1 MITFTYTARSLESGQ
16 TVTADVE
23 AENAQAAAKLLM
35 SQQLFPI
42 SIEQKSAKGLQASI
56 PFLNKVKVK
65 DRVIFTRQLATLIN
79 AGLPLLQS
87 IRTVRDGVTSKL
99 LQEVVDKVIVSLES
113 GLSFSG
119 ALAKHPTVFNN
130 VYVSMVAAGEAS
142 GTLDQALERLANQQ
156 EKDEILMRKVRGAM
170 VYPVIVLGVI
180 ALVMVFMLT
189 TVLPQISQLYKDLKT
204 TMPILTRGLLAL
216 SNFLINYWWLALI
229 MVVGAALGLR
239 NYFKSEPGQRQA
251 AKMKM
256 GAPVFGNIFRKLYMA
271 RFSRTLGTLLGSG
284 IPMLQAMGVVK
295 EAVNNV
301 LVAESVD
308 RAIIEVKGGKALSA
322 SLEGDPN
329 ILPLVPQ
336 MIRIGEQSGAMDAM
350 LEKVSS
356 FYENEVDDEVKNLST
371 SIEPLLMVVM
381 GVTVGLVIAAI
392 LLPVYSLV
400 GSGGL
405 SGMK

>member
-239 NYFKSEPGQRQA
+239 NYFKSEPGIREYFPQ
-251 AKMKM
+251 
-256 GAPVFGNIFRKLYMA
+256 
-271 RFSRTLGTLLGSG
+271 
-284 IPMLQAMGVVK
+284 
-295 EAVNNV
+295 
-301 LVAESVD
+301 
-308 RAIIEVKGGKALSA
+308 IIYG
-322 SLEGDPN
+322 
-329 ILPLVPQ
+329 
-336 MIRIGEQSGAMDAM
+336 
-350 LEKVSS
+350 
-356 FYENEVDDEVKNLST
+356 
-371 SIEPLLMVVM
+371 
-381 GVTVGLVIAAI
+381 
-392 LLPVYSLV
+392 
-400 GSGGL
+400 
-405 SGMK
+405 